1 MNKMQLLVDTSV
13 MIDYVRKPLKEEA
26 LFFRLGQ
33 SHSLFIAAVT
43 EYEFLLGRNLLNA
56 NFTNSTMKQVKTLPM
71 DSPVAMVAVE
81 INHVL
86 KRHNLLIGT
95 NDIFIAATALHY
107 DLPLATFNQKH
118 FSRLERHFGLQ
129 IVS

>member
-13 MIDYVRKPLKEEA
+13 MIDFVRKPLKEEA

-56 NFTNSTMKQVKTLPM
+56 DFTDSTMKQVKTLSM

-86 KRHNLLIGT
+86 KQRNLLIGT

-107 DLPLATFNQKH
+107 DIPLATFNQKH
-118 FSRLERHFGLQ
+118 FSRLGQHFGLQ
-129 IVS
+129 IIS